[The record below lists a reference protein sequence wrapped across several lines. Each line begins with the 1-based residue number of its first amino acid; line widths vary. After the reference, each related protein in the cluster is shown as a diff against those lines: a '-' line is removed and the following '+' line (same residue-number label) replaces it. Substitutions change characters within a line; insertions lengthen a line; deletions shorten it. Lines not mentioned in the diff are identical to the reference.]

1 MSCRILFCEKMYKII
16 EFEDGLQLV
25 PIAWLNDDSTHCAW
39 PNYTNQ
45 LKINKAISS
54 IENTDASWKLHKV
67 VRIFGSADT
76 YVRGVEKLKLAEM
89 ISDVESSFSE
99 GGGSR
104 TKVRQKRA
112 KRSYSSS
119 DESENEPASVQ
130 LPVLPKPPQFENTV
144 NVFPSTSTAISGLN
158 VNSQEHSPK
167 NGMAKVNA
175 NTDLSTGML
184 VFTGTLSL
192 YNLQLL
198 LFELNHLL
206 FTSFS
211 EFQKHVL
218 KKLNQLLNA
227 MSQMEERIK
236 NIESSLTTKDDNEVT
251 MDTVDLQLPCVTIEK
266 FIEFDTSLCEQG
278 HLKKVVNILKHV
290 GGGNVHDII
299 INLMK
304 RLMEDE
310 VAEQFSWVGA
320 KGKKP
325 FKDLKARFL
334 ILETLLAHGK
344 QSTEVKVG
352 HVVARWLVQAKLR
365 LQRKNEK
372 ISRTPA

>member
-175 NTDLSTGML
+175 NTDLST
-184 VFTGTLSL
+184 
-192 YNLQLL
+192 
-198 LFELNHLL
+198 
-206 FTSFS
+206 